1 MSKSETSKR
10 VTDILLISKESI
22 GRLIDLSQSVISEA
36 EENLTFSEREKNK
49 DYQDLL
55 ELKWKLQEALRNVG
69 TLF

>member
-22 GRLIDLSQSVISEA
+22 GRLIDLSKSVISEA
-36 EENLTFSEREKNK
+36 EENLTFNEREKNK